1 MKETNFKKPNCT
13 GDNTINIYLM
23 HLIDEFKRLN
33 LLKFPY
39 FKKRK
44 CLSAVD
50 ALYSNFKII
59 T

>member
-1 MKETNFKKPNCT
+1 
-13 GDNTINIYLM
+13 M

-33 LLKFPY
+33 LLKFPS